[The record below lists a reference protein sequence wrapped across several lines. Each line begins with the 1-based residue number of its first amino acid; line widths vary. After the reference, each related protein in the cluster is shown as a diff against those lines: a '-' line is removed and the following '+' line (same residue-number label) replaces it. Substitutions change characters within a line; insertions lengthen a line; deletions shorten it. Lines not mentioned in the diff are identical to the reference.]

1 MSIRDVCEKLWKGE
15 VDFASWHPVSTPY
28 LEAEELEDGVL
39 YYKGLAGATTIDTG
53 DGLVMLDTGGELDTA
68 RLHQQVRRWR
78 ADTHLAAAIFS
89 HHHVDHIFGVGPFE
103 QEAVDKG
110 WGWPLVY
117 GHAAISSHLDRY
129 KKTPG
134 WNTAINVRQ
143 FAVPPSAGFR
153 WPSEFRY
160 PDVEYQ
166 ERLRFARGDL
176 SFELRH
182 TRGETEDATWTWIP
196 EKRILAPGDLFI
208 WAVPNAGNPQGPALV
223 RRVGCRAARDG
234 RSARR
239 RWCRATGCPSS
250 APSVSRLRSAILPSC
265 WSRLRARRWP

>member
-110 WGWPLVY
+110 WG
-117 GHAAISSHLDRY
+117 AA
-129 KKTPG
+129 G
-134 WNTAINVRQ
+134 
-143 FAVPPSAGFR
+143 
-153 WPSEFRY
+153 
-160 PDVEYQ
+160 
-166 ERLRFARGDL
+166 LRPR
-176 SFELRH
+176 RH
-182 TRGETEDATWTWIP
+182 
-196 EKRILAPGDLFI
+196 KLAPGPLQED
-208 WAVPNAGNPQGPALV
+208 AGLEHGDKRAAV
-223 RRVGCRAARDG
+223 RRATERRLPLAVRVPLP
-234 RSARR
+234 RR
-239 RWCRATGCPSS
+239 R
-250 APSVSRLRSAILPSC
+250 VSGAVALRS
-265 WSRLRARRWP
+265 W